1 MMMRWSLDDLY
12 TSFDSPEFLEDVR
25 RVPEEIAEMEEYA
38 AVNFMSPER
47 AGEKIAHFLTLEMEV
62 NRRISKVMAFA
73 NLTLAVNARHEE
85 ARAVYARMAMTVSNL
100 TGPEVRFQRYLGELG
115 DLAPL
120 LEEDPLLSEHSF
132 YLHELQENARYLL
145 SDGEERLL
153 AKLTTSG
160 SKAWTNLQNLLSS
173 TLLVE
178 MEEEGKIVSRPL
190 PAVRNLAHHEDAK
203 VRRNAH
209 EVELKAYRKIEESSA
224 AALNGIKGEVLTV
237 SALRGFSSPLAETLF
252 HARME
257 EEILNS
263 MLTAIRE
270 YLPAFRRYLRRK
282 AEILGHKNG
291 LPFADLFA
299 PLGKSRLH
307 FTYDEA
313 MEYIVRQF
321 STFSPALGEFA
332 RHAHEKNW
340 LDVEPRDGKRGGAFC
355 SNLHAIGQSRI
366 MANFDGSFSNLT
378 TLAHELGHGYHGHNL
393 KKETIL
399 NSSYPMPIAE
409 TASIF
414 CETIVVNAALSE
426 LEGEEALTLLE
437 QSISDACQVIVD
449 IYSRFLF
456 ESELFAVRE
465 DHPASVEELKAMM
478 LKAQKEAY
486 GEGLDPEHLHPY
498 MWLNKTHYY
507 FPNRNFYNFPYAFG
521 LLFSKGLYAEYLKRG
536 EAFVPAYDELLAMT
550 GKNSIREVA
559 LTMGIDVTT
568 PDFFRSSLEL
578 VAKDIEKFL
587 ALTDPQKA

>member
-1 MMMRWSLDDLY
+1 MMRWSLDDLY

>member
-1 MMMRWSLDDLY
+1 MRWSLDDLY
-12 TSFDSPEFLEDVR
+12 ISFDSPEFLEDVR

-73 NLTLAVNARHEE
+73 NLTLAVDARHEE

-120 LEEDPLLSEHSF
+120 LAEDPLLSEHRF

-209 EVELKAYRKIEESSA
+209 EAELKAYRKIEESSA

-332 RHAHEKNW
+332 CHAHEKNW

-456 ESELFAVRE
+456 ESELFAVRG

>member
-1 MMMRWSLDDLY
+1 MRWSLDDLY

>member
-1 MMMRWSLDDLY
+1 MRWSLDDLY
-12 TSFDSPEFLEDVR
+12 ISFDSPEFLEDVR

-38 AVNFMSPER
+38 AVNFKSPER

-115 DLAPL
+115 DLKPL

-190 PAVRNLAHHEDAK
+190 PAVRNLAHHEDAM

-209 EVELKAYRKIEESSA
+209 EAELKAYRKIEESSG

-237 SALRGFSSPLAETLF
+237 STLRGFSSPLAETLF

-456 ESELFAVRE
+456 ESELFAVRG

-587 ALTDPQKA
+587 DLTDPQKA